1 MVANN
6 KKEKCCG
13 PFYMKIND
21 ELYVGRL
28 GLKSL
33 FFNQKL

>member
-28 GLKSL
+28 